1 MLRVLVFDN
10 IDNVAN
16 RLTTLGHIV
25 DVAADEE
32 DGVRR
37 LRENEYDIVVVDI
50 TTTAGVSLLIRIVET
65 HTPEWII
72 AFADEE
78 HRREAL
84 DRTQCERCT
93 FLDKPV
99 DVRQLDL
106 MIRNV
111 AEILTLRREVTDK
124 SRRVSHLEVVNEI
137 MRKTL
142 VSRNEDELLWIIAR
156 LIHEKLFFY
165 NVNMFMVD
173 ELKGEVV
180 LRAFAGGFG
189 KDLTVGFSLPLGQGI
204 VGWVAA
210 NRQPLN
216 IGDVRAD
223 SRRIIGFAF
232 EEHVRS
238 ELGVPV
244 MFENRVIGVIHVD
257 SLEENDF
264 SRDDVI
270 ALETI
275 ADQMA
280 LGIEKTVL
288 SRKLREAYDLSAT
301 INDSLPLSIV
311 LVNKNLNMEYVNR
324 TFCDIIQLSKV
335 DVLNKPVLDY
345 FSSELI
351 EKLNLKSK
359 LGNVLHA
366 GISECL
372 TNVRHTSPY
381 QPDRVL
387 NITLVRVREGEDP
400 LVMIH
405 VQDITDFSK
414 KTQQLSLLR
423 EITIVM
429 QGVFDRD
436 KLLHLILTS
445 VTAGFAMGF
454 NRAFILLVDTRRHML
469 KGIMGVGPRSQEEAY
484 QIWYELSQKAFTF
497 HDYLENVNRYEIEPS
512 GLQQMIE
519 SIELDL
525 KTTDNILTR
534 TVRLGSLF
542 HITDAW
548 RNDLVDESIHS
559 MIVADEFVTVP
570 LIAHNEGIGARFAD
584 NAYSNRPINDESI
597 EELRLFAAPAA
608 LALEKS
614 NMLQVLE
621 EKIRELENAYTEL
634 ERTHDM
640 LIRHE
645 KLAAIGEV
653 SARLAH
659 EIRNP
664 LATIGG
670 FAKSIPKWYEDRY
683 RTIRNAGIIM
693 EEVLRLET
701 ILSDVLDFAKA
712 GAPQKA
718 LVDIN
723 ELVTRTL
730 EIMEVRLSKHQL
742 ILSLHL
748 TPKPLQSRIDSSQ
761 IKQVL
766 INIIQNAINAM
777 PDGGALGVSTSERNE
792 AVVITVMDTGSGI
805 PEELLGDIFDPFFT
819 TRGNGTGLGLSI
831 SQRIVQNHD
840 GRIDIRS
847 KIDEGTTVD
856 IILPKGVEE
865 HTNSAGN
872 ISEQGVTHGEEQAFG
887 GL

>member
-1 MLRVLVFDN
+1 
-10 IDNVAN
+10 
-16 RLTTLGHIV
+16 
-25 DVAADEE
+25 
-32 DGVRR
+32 
-37 LRENEYDIVVVDI
+37 
-50 TTTAGVSLLIRIVET
+50 
-65 HTPEWII
+65 
-72 AFADEE
+72 
-78 HRREAL
+78 
-84 DRTQCERCT
+84 
-93 FLDKPV
+93 
-99 DVRQLDL
+99 
-106 MIRNV
+106 
-111 AEILTLRREVTDK
+111 
-124 SRRVSHLEVVNEI
+124 
-137 MRKTL
+137 
-142 VSRNEDELLWIIAR
+142 
-156 LIHEKLFFY
+156 
-165 NVNMFMVD
+165 
-173 ELKGEVV
+173 
-180 LRAFAGGFG
+180 
-189 KDLTVGFSLPLGQGI
+189 
-204 VGWVAA
+204 
-210 NRQPLN
+210 
-216 IGDVRAD
+216 
-223 SRRIIGFAF
+223 
-232 EEHVRS
+232 
-238 ELGVPV
+238 
-244 MFENRVIGVIHVD
+244 
-257 SLEENDF
+257 
-264 SRDDVI
+264 
-270 ALETI
+270 
-275 ADQMA
+275 
-280 LGIEKTVL
+280 
-288 SRKLREAYDLSAT
+288 
-301 INDSLPLSIV
+301 
-311 LVNKNLNMEYVNR
+311 
-324 TFCDIIQLSKV
+324 
-335 DVLNKPVLDY
+335 
-345 FSSELI
+345 
-351 EKLNLKSK
+351 
-359 LGNVLHA
+359 
-366 GISECL
+366 
-372 TNVRHTSPY
+372 
-381 QPDRVL
+381 
-387 NITLVRVREGEDP
+387 
-400 LVMIH
+400 
-405 VQDITDFSK
+405 
-414 KTQQLSLLR
+414 
-423 EITIVM
+423 
-429 QGVFDRD
+429 
-436 KLLHLILTS
+436 
-445 VTAGFAMGF
+445 
-454 NRAFILLVDTRRHML
+454 
-469 KGIMGVGPRSQEEAY
+469 
-484 QIWYELSQKAFTF
+484 
-497 HDYLENVNRYEIEPS
+497 
-512 GLQQMIE
+512 
-519 SIELDL
+519 
-525 KTTDNILTR
+525 
-534 TVRLGSLF
+534 
-542 HITDAW
+542 
-548 RNDLVDESIHS
+548 
-559 MIVADEFVTVP
+559 VTVP
-570 LIAHNEGIGARFAD
+570 LIAHNEVIGVLFAD

-659 EIRNP
+659 EIRHP